1 MRSLG
6 VIWLHAPRPDDGG
19 VMPVVEHGMSDAFR
33 DFCADA
39 FNVRMPLE
47 YPPLRLATVNDPDM
61 LPQSLFIDGDPAN
74 GMTEGGDDVCL
85 FMVDDSLYGCSVG
98 GVPLKEWL
106 KVYLPAIPKVA
117 VTYAGSAPIAVPVRR
132 WAKKAFEVF
141 ANPSAHHERIVHLFK
156 AFWLPRFWSAM
167 RQYVQVKAGT
177 NWHTPGHNGGN
188 AFAASPFLRG
198 LHEAFGSMI
207 FRSDLSVSV
216 ESLGDLSSPEA
227 QTPLS
232 EAQKMS
238 SEIFGSALSRYVTNG
253 TSTSN
258 KAMLMTLLKP
268 GEVVLVD
275 RNCHKSVHH
284 AIVTSG
290 AVPRYLPSRWN
301 AALGVWGP
309 VPLADIQRGLENASA
324 AAKPRLLVLTTC
336 TYEGVLYP
344 VWEVARLC
352 EKAGVLFYA
361 DEAWAAYMGFHPF
374 YTRACPETGRAV
386 RYSAVSETG
395 GAHFSVQSTHKTMA
409 AFSQASMIHVSQR
422 FKALLEEDATPQFR
436 WLRRRFALNGHG
448 SFEKF
453 THDLHE
459 FLRYWHST
467 SPHYPFL
474 ASLDVSGVQMRLEGM
489 KLIDERLKWA
499 GEFRERVAAECGLAD
514 GDCFAGLED
523 IAGGGAD
530 WLGDGF
536 LKDPLKIVLQLKTP
550 AACAVFK
557 KALLK
562 SHIQWEKSTATT
574 LLFLV
579 TVGTVEEHFEDLFR
593 VCRLNKEL
601 IGRPGTG
608 TADNGRPAT
617 GCRMPDVECPLCDLQ
632 PGPNTQTPKNP
643 NTLPDAISAAVAGQP
658 VVLPRDAAL
667 CDGEFVTLDASVGRI
682 ASQFLVP
689 YPPGIPVFVPGLRIT
704 EAMVAL
710 VKGVIE
716 TEGVAAVHGLF
727 CRGGHAPY
735 YVEVLNRDE
744 ESRLSPSDAKLRSDA

>member
-1 MRSLG
+1 
-6 VIWLHAPRPDDGG
+6 
-19 VMPVVEHGMSDAFR
+19 PVVEHGMSDAFR

-47 YPPLRLATVNDPDM
+47 YPPLKLTTVPAADE
-61 LPQSLFIDGDPAN
+61 LPGALFIGGDPAN

-85 FMVDDSLYGCSVG
+85 FMVDDSLYAECVC
-98 GVPLKEWL
+98 GVPLKAWL
-106 KVYLPAIPKVA
+106 KAYLPAIPKVV
-117 VTYAGSAPIAVPVRR
+117 VTYPGSAPVVVPQRR
-132 WAKKAFEVF
+132 WAKKCVDVF
-141 ANPSAHHERIVHLFK
+141 ANPTVHHERLVHLFK
-156 AFWLPRFWSAM
+156 SFWLPRFWSAM

-188 AFAASPFLRG
+188 AFADSPFLRG

-207 FRSDLSVSV
+207 FRADLSVSV

-301 AALGVWGP
+301 ARLGVWGP
-309 VPLADIQRGLENASA
+309 VALADIEKALADAASSS
-324 AAKPRLLVLTTC
+324 PRLLVLTTC

-374 YTRACPETGRAV
+374 YTMMCADTGRAM
-386 RYSAVSETG
+386 RYNAVNERG
-395 GAHFSVQSTHKTMA
+395 GAHFAVQSTHKTMA
-409 AFSQASMIHVSQR
+409 AFSQASMIHVSMR
-422 FKALLEEDATPQFR
+422 FKALLEEDSSPQFR
-436 WLRRRFALNGHG
+436 WLRRRFAMNAHG

-474 ASLDVSGVQMRLEGM
+474 ASLDVAGVQMRLEGM

-499 GEFRERVAAECGLAD
+499 AEFRERVAAECALEEGE
-514 GDCFAGLED
+514 CFAGLED
-523 IAGGGAD
+523 IAGEGQD
-530 WLGDGF
+530 WGRAGF
-536 LKDPLKIVLQLKTP
+536 LKDPLKIVLMLKSP
-550 AACAVFK
+550 AACAAFK

-562 SHIQWEKSTATT
+562 SHIQWEKATATT
-574 LLFLV
+574 ILFLV

-601 IGRPGTG
+601 IGRPGKADSG
-608 TADNGRPAT
+608 LPTAACSSPE
-617 GCRMPDVECPLCDLQ
+617 VECPSCVPQ
-632 PGPNTQTPKNP
+632 SA
-643 NTLPDAISAAVAGQP
+643 AISEAVSGQV

-667 CDGEFVTLDASVGRI
+667 CDGEFVTLDSSVGRI

-716 TEGVAAVHGLF
+716 TEGVSAVHGLF
-727 CRGGHAPY
+727 CRGAHAPY

-744 ESRLSPSDAKLRSDA
+744 EARLCEAASGYGIMCEQRKETLR

>member
-1 MRSLG
+1 MRSLS
-6 VIWLHAPRPDDGG
+6 VLWLHTPSAGDDD
-19 VMPVVEHGMSDAFR
+19 VMPIVEHGLSDAFR
-33 DFCADA
+33 DFCAEA

-47 YPPLRLATVNDPDM
+47 YPPLKLTTVPSPESLPDV
-61 LPQSLFIDGDPAN
+61 LFIGGDPSS
-74 GMTEGGDDVCL
+74 GMTEGGDDACL
-85 FMVDDSLYGCSVG
+85 FMVDDALYGETVRNM
-98 GVPLKEWL
+98 PLKDWL
-106 KVYLPAIPKVA
+106 KAYIPALPKVV
-117 VTYAGSAPIAVPVRR
+117 VTYPGRAPVAVPQRR
-132 WAKKAFEVF
+132 WTKKSFEVISQP
-141 ANPSAHHERIVHLFK
+141 NMYHERLVHLFK
-156 AFWLPRFWSAM
+156 AFWLPRFWSAL

-188 AFAASPFLRG
+188 AFSDSPFLRG
-198 LHEAFGSMI
+198 LHEAFGAMI

-216 ESLGDLSSPEA
+216 ESLGDLSSPEV

-232 EAQKMS
+232 EAQKVS
-238 SEIFGSALSRYVTNG
+238 SEIFGSALSRYITNG

-290 AVPRYLPSRWN
+290 AVPCYLQSRWN
-301 AALGVWGP
+301 PRLGVWGP
-309 VPLADIQRGLENASA
+309 VSVQDIQRALETS
-324 AAKPRLLVLTTC
+324 AAKPRMLVLTTC

-344 VWEVARLC
+344 VWEVARIC
-352 EKAGVLFYA
+352 ERAGVLFYA
-361 DEAWAAYMGFHPF
+361 DEAWAGYVNFHPF
-374 YTRACPETGRAV
+374 YTHIDAVTGLAMRYNAVNET
-386 RYSAVSETG
+386 S

-409 AFSQASMIHVSQR
+409 AFSQASMIHVSLR
-422 FKALLEEDATPQFR
+422 FKALLEEDSSPQFR

-474 ASLDVSGVQMRLEGM
+474 ATLDVAGVQMRLEGM

-499 GEFRERVAAECGLAD
+499 AVFRRRVAKECALPEGE
-514 GDCFAGLED
+514 CFAGLSD
-523 IAGGGAD
+523 IAGG
-530 WLGDGF
+530 DGCWPEAGY
-536 LKDPLKIVLQLKTP
+536 LKDPLKIVLMLRSP
-550 AACAVFK
+550 AACAAFK
-557 KALLK
+557 KALRK
-562 SHIQWEKSTATT
+562 SHIQWEKSTSTT
-574 LLFLV
+574 ILFLV

-593 VCRLNKEL
+593 VCRLNRDL
-601 IGRPGTG
+601 IGRPDANGT
-608 TADNGRPAT
+608 
-617 GCRMPDVECPLCDLQ
+617 
-632 PGPNTQTPKNP
+632 
-643 NTLPDAISAAVAGQP
+643 DAEAVASAVSGQP

-689 YPPGIPVFVPGLRIT
+689 YPPGIPLFVPGLRISQS
-704 EAMVAL
+704 MVSL
-710 VKGVIE
+710 VKEVVE

-744 ESRLSPSDAKLRSDA
+744 ENRLMSGASCLS

>member
-1 MRSLG
+1 MRTLT
-6 VIWLHAPRPDDGG
+6 VIWLHSPQAGDID
-19 VMPVVEHGMSDAFR
+19 MLSVVEHGLSDAFR
-33 DFCADA
+33 DCCSEA

-47 YPPLRLATVNDPDM
+47 YPPLKLTTVSSPEEI
-61 LPQSLFIDGDPAN
+61 PAALFIDGDPSH
-74 GMTEGGDDVCL
+74 GMTEGGYDACL
-85 FMVDDSLYGCSVG
+85 FMVDDSFYAEAIH
-98 GVPLKEWL
+98 GVPLKDWL
-106 KVYLPAIPKVA
+106 KAYIPTLPKV
-117 VTYAGSAPIAVPVRR
+117 VVIYPGRPPVAVPQRR
-132 WAKKAFEVF
+132 WAKKSIEVLSQ
-141 ANPSAHHERIVHLFK
+141 PDLYHERIEHLFK

-188 AFAASPFLRG
+188 AFADSPFLRG
-198 LHEAFGSMI
+198 LYEAFGSMI

-216 ESLGDLSSPEA
+216 ESLGDLSSPEV

-284 AIVTSG
+284 AIVTAG
-290 AVPRYLPSRWN
+290 AVPRYLPSHWN
-301 AALGVWGP
+301 SRLGVWGP
-309 VPLADIQRGLENASA
+309 VPLHDIRAALESSESPR
-324 AAKPRLLVLTTC
+324 PRLLVLTTC

-344 VWEVARLC
+344 VWEVSRLC

-361 DEAWAAYMGFHPF
+361 DEAWAGYMAFHPF
-374 YTRACPETGRAV
+374 YTRRCGESGCAMRYNAVNET
-386 RYSAVSETG
+386 S
-395 GAHFSVQSTHKTMA
+395 GAHFAVQSTHKTMA
-409 AFSQASMIHVSQR
+409 SFSQASMIHVSLR
-422 FKALLEEDATPQFR
+422 FKALLEEDSSPQFR

-474 ASLDVSGVQMRLEGM
+474 ATLDVAGVQMRLEGM
-489 KLIDERLKWA
+489 KLIDERLKWTA
-499 GEFRERVAAECGLAD
+499 DFRAHVAAECALPESE
-514 GDCFAGLED
+514 CFAGLAD
-523 IAGGGAD
+523 IAGADCDWVDGGYM
-530 WLGDGF
+530 
-536 LKDPLKIVLQLKTP
+536 KDPLKIVLMLRSP
-550 AACAVFK
+550 EACAKFK

-562 SHIQWEKSTATT
+562 SHIQWEKSTRTT
-574 LLFLV
+574 ILFLV
-579 TVGTVEEHFEDLFR
+579 TVGTVEEHFECLFR
-593 VCRLNKEL
+593 VCRLNRTL
-601 IGRPGTG
+601 IGRPVNVVDDEECVSC
-608 TADNGRPAT
+608 A
-617 GCRMPDVECPLCDLQ
+617 VE
-632 PGPNTQTPKNP
+632 
-643 NTLPDAISAAVAGQP
+643 GQP

-689 YPPGIPVFVPGLRIT
+689 YPPGIPIFVPGLRIT
-704 EAMVAL
+704 SAMVEL
-710 VKGVIE
+710 VKGVIAS
-716 TEGVAAVHGLF
+716 EGVGAVHGLF
-727 CRGGHAPY
+727 CRGGHSPC

-744 ESRLSPSDAKLRSDA
+744 ESRLMDNRVL

>member
-1 MRSLG
+1 MRTLT
-6 VIWLHAPRPDDGG
+6 VIWLHSPQAGDGDMLS
-19 VMPVVEHGMSDAFR
+19 VLEHGLSDAFR
-33 DFCADA
+33 DFCSEA

-47 YPPLRLATVNDPDM
+47 YPPLKLATVSSPEEI
-61 LPQSLFIDGDPAN
+61 PAALFIDGDPSR
-74 GMTEGGDDVCL
+74 GMTEGGHGACL
-85 FMVDDSLYGCSVG
+85 FMVDDSFYTEKIH
-98 GVPLKEWL
+98 GVPLKDWL
-106 KVYLPAIPKVA
+106 KAYIPTLPKV
-117 VTYAGSAPIAVPVRR
+117 VVIYPGSAPIVVPQRR
-132 WAKKAFEVF
+132 WAKKSIEVLSQ
-141 ANPSAHHERIVHLFK
+141 PDLYHERIVHLFK
-156 AFWLPRFWSAM
+156 AFWQPRFWSAM

-188 AFAASPFLRG
+188 AFADSPFLRG
-198 LHEAFGSMI
+198 LYEAFGSMI

-216 ESLGDLSSPEA
+216 ESLGDLSSPEV

-284 AIVTSG
+284 AIVTAG
-290 AVPRYLPSRWN
+290 AVPRYLPSHWN
-301 AALGVWGP
+301 SRLGVWGP
-309 VPLADIQRGLENASA
+309 VSLHDIKEALESGEEPR
-324 AAKPRLLVLTTC
+324 PRLLVLTTC

-344 VWEVARLC
+344 VWEVSRLC

-361 DEAWAAYMGFHPF
+361 DEAWAGYMAFHPF
-374 YTRACPETGRAV
+374 YTRPSGETGCAMRYNAV
-386 RYSAVSETG
+386 NETS
-395 GAHFSVQSTHKTMA
+395 GAHFAVQSTHKTMA
-409 AFSQASMIHVSQR
+409 AFSQASMIHVSLR
-422 FKALLEEDATPQFR
+422 FKALLEEDSSPQFR

-474 ASLDVSGVQMRLEGM
+474 ATLDVAGVQMRLEGM
-489 KLIDERLKWA
+489 KLIDERLKWTA
-499 GEFRERVAAECGLAD
+499 EFRARVAAECGLPESE
-514 GDCFAGLED
+514 CFAGLGD
-523 IAGGGAD
+523 IAGAGGD
-530 WLGDGF
+530 WAEGGYM
-536 LKDPLKIVLQLKTP
+536 KDPLKIMLMLRSP
-550 AACAVFK
+550 EACATFK

-562 SHIQWEKSTATT
+562 SHIQWEKSTRTT
-574 LLFLV
+574 ILFLV
-579 TVGTVEEHFEDLFR
+579 TVGTAEEHFECLFH
-593 VCRLNKEL
+593 VCRLNRAL
-601 IGRPGTG
+601 IGRPENVVDDDE
-608 TADNGRPAT
+608 AVSCA
-617 GCRMPDVECPLCDLQ
+617 VE
-632 PGPNTQTPKNP
+632 
-643 NTLPDAISAAVAGQP
+643 GQP

-704 EAMVAL
+704 SAMVEL
-710 VKGVIE
+710 VKGVIAA
-716 TEGVAAVHGLF
+716 EGVGAVHGLY
-727 CRGGHAPY
+727 CRGGHSPC
-735 YVEVLNRDE
+735 YVEVLNCDE
-744 ESRLSPSDAKLRSDA
+744 ESRLMGNRVL

>member
-1 MRSLG
+1 MRFLT
-6 VIWLHAPRPDDGG
+6 VLWLHEPGAGDADL
-19 VMPVVEHGMSDAFR
+19 MPVVEHGLSDAFR
-33 DFCADA
+33 DFCAEA

-47 YPPLRLATVNDPDM
+47 YPPLRLTTVSSPEA
-61 LPQSLFIDGDPAN
+61 LPEALFIDGDPAC
-74 GMTEGGDDVCL
+74 GMTEGGDDACL
-85 FMVDDSLYGCSVG
+85 FMVDDAFYCGTVR
-98 GVPLKEWL
+98 GVPLKDWL
-106 KVYLPAIPKVA
+106 KTYLPALPKLVVTYPGRLPVA
-117 VTYAGSAPIAVPVRR
+117 VPQRR
-132 WAKKAFEVF
+132 WTKKGVEVLSR
-141 ANPSAHHERIVHLFK
+141 PDLYHDRIVHLFK
-156 AFWLPRFWSAM
+156 AFWLPRFWTAM

-188 AFAASPFLRG
+188 AFAASPFLHG

-284 AIVTSG
+284 AVVTSG

-301 AALGVWGP
+301 SRLGVWAP
-309 VPLADIQRGLENASA
+309 VSLADIRAALEAPGG
-324 AAKPRLLVLTTC
+324 AKPRLLVLTTC
-336 TYEGVLYP
+336 TYEGILYP
-344 VWEVARLC
+344 VWEIARLC
-352 EKAGVLFYA
+352 ERAGVLFYA
-361 DEAWAAYMGFHPF
+361 DEAWAGYVNFHPF
-374 YTRACPETGRAV
+374 YTCVDGETGRAV
-386 RYSAVSETG
+386 RYNAVNESG
-395 GAHFSVQSTHKTMA
+395 GAHFAVQSTHKTMA

-422 FKALLEEDATPQFR
+422 FKALLEEDSSVQFR

-474 ASLDVSGVQMRLEGM
+474 ASLDVAGVQMRLEGM
-489 KLIDERLKWA
+489 KLVDERLKWA
-499 GEFRERVAAECGLAD
+499 SEFRARVAAECSLAE
-514 GDCFAGLED
+514 GECFADLAD
-523 IAGGGAD
+523 IAGGGSWRD
-530 WLGDGF
+530 DGY
-536 LKDPLKIVLQLKTP
+536 LKDPLKIVLMLKSP
-550 AACAVFK
+550 AACAAFK

-579 TVGTVEEHFEDLFR
+579 TVGTAEEHFEDLFR
-593 VCRLNKEL
+593 VCRINRDL
-601 IGRPGTG
+601 IGRPEPGEDDESVSS
-608 TADNGRPAT
+608 A
-617 GCRMPDVECPLCDLQ
+617 VE
-632 PGPNTQTPKNP
+632 
-643 NTLPDAISAAVAGQP
+643 GQP

-667 CDGEFVTLDASVGRI
+667 CDGEFVTLEASVGRI

-704 EAMVAL
+704 EPMVNL
-710 VKGVIE
+710 VKGVIAS
-716 TEGVAAVHGLF
+716 EGVGAVHGLF
-727 CRGGHAPY
+727 CRGAHAPY

-744 ESRLSPSDAKLRSDA
+744 ESRLVSAPS